1 MAKTFSVRLA
11 NEQVAEL
18 SALATFDGVAIAEE
32 IREAISLL
40 LKAKAQDPAFV
51 QRVKHVYDNAGKML
65 AKLERGQELIKAL
78 GDPTRD
84 LQPALERPIAAS
96 VPSEQAMAASADVQS
111 SRDEAPAYSY
121 SHG

>member
-1 MAKTFSVRLA
+1 MDKTFSVRLP

-32 IREAISLL
+32 IREAITLL

-51 QRVKHVYDNAGKML
+51 QRVRDTYNNAGKML
-65 AKLERGQELIKAL
+65 ARLERGQDLIDAL
-78 GDPTRD
+78 GDPAKA
-84 LQPALERPIAAS
+84 LQPT
-96 VPSEQAMAASADVQS
+96 AMVASAPSDATVEVSADMQS
-111 SRDEAPAYSY
+111 DRESSVAAY